1 MSSKKPS
8 PDFWDNVE
16 FFGKKISG
24 RFTIPSGIITTT
36 VPAIKRIAKE
46 IEEIGI
52 ITTKS
57 IGPKREGNR
66 EPILAQYGEL
76 SFINAVGLRNPGY
89 EEFAKE
95 LKSINLP
102 SDKALL
108 ISIFGGSVEDF
119 VNAAE
124 TLVNYADGFEI
135 NISCPHAKGYGQSIG
150 EDLKTTAKIC
160 QEVKKIAKDLP
171 VFVKLSPNLNIKE
184 SVRSL
189 NNFVDGF
196 TAINTVGPGVL
207 TLDGFPILSNVR
219 GGISGKGI
227 LPITLKCLNEIRD
240 VTKKPVICCGG
251 ISKAKDVLECF
262 YSGADYFGIG
272 SALAG
277 LSTEEVKIYFK
288 TLVKDLKEGK
298 NEAER
303 ILRKENLMQ
312 YREYKVVKKETFED
326 VCFLELDASDEK
338 CLPGQFYFIFIP
350 GVGEKPF
357 SPLDTEP
364 LRFVIAKRGTFTGY
378 VYNKL
383 KKGDAVYLRGPYG
396 KGINPGHLFPKKV
409 LCVSGGTGL
418 AGVSL
423 FGKHSK
429 RSVLVAGDRNKKRL
443 GYIKYVED
451 YFDDVLIATE
461 KGDLGFKGFV
471 TDLLSQ
477 MEKDISDFDV
487 VFNCGPKIML
497 EKALEIERKSLSE
510 EKIFVSLETITS
522 CGIGLCG
529 NCALPSGLRL
539 CVDGPF
545 LNPKDCLRR
554 C

>member
-1 MSSKKPS
+1 MSLKRPS
-8 PDFWDNVE
+8 IDFWDNVE

-24 RFTIPSGIITTT
+24 RFTIPSGIITTNIAT
-36 VPAIKRIAKE
+36 IKKIADE
-46 IEEIGI
+46 IQNIGI

-66 EPILAQYGEL
+66 EPIIAQYGEL

-89 EEFAKE
+89 EEFAKQ
-95 LKSINLP
+95 LKNLNLP

-108 ISIFGGSVEDF
+108 ISIFGGNVEDF
-119 VNAAE
+119 VFAAE
-124 TLVNYADGFEI
+124 HLVNYADGFEI

-150 EDLKTTAKIC
+150 EDLKMTMKIC
-160 QEVKKIAKDLP
+160 EEVKKIAKDLP
-171 VFVKLSPNLNIKE
+171 VFVKLSPNLNVKE
-184 SVRSL
+184 IVKAL
-189 NNFVDGF
+189 NRIVDGF

-207 TLDGFPILSNVR
+207 SLDGFPILSNIK
-219 GGISGKGI
+219 GGISGKGV
-227 LPITLKCLNEIRD
+227 LPITLKCLKEIRE
-240 VTKKPVICCGG
+240 VTNKLVICCGG

-262 YSGADYFGIG
+262 YSGANYFGIG

-277 LSTEEVKIYFK
+277 LSTEEVKSYFK
-288 TLVKDLKEGK
+288 ALSKDLKEGK

-303 ILRKENLMQ
+303 ILRKDNLMQ
-312 YREYKVVKKETFED
+312 YRKYKVIKKEIFD
-326 VCFLELDASDEK
+326 DICFLEIDGSEDN

-364 LRFVIAKRGTFTGY
+364 LRFAIAKRGSFTSY
-378 VYNKL
+378 VYGKL
-383 KKGDAVYLRGPYG
+383 KKGDFIYLRGPYG
-396 KGINPGHLFPKKV
+396 KGFNPADILPKNV

-423 FGKHSK
+423 FGKHAK
-429 RSVLVAGDRNKKRL
+429 KSVLVAGDRSKSRI
-443 GYIKYVED
+443 GYINYIEH

-461 KGDLGFKGFV
+461 KGDLGFRGFV
-471 TDLLSQ
+471 TDLLAH
-477 MEKDISDFDV
+477 MDENISEFDL

-497 EKALEIERKSLSE
+497 EKALEIERNAISD
-510 EKIFVSLETITS
+510 EKIYLSLETITS

-545 LNPKDCLRR
+545 LNPNDCLR
-554 C
+554 